1 MRKLLHVSLFILP
14 FAISGC
20 SFTVNAAMCDQIRTD
35 PNAVTNADLELLKH
49 VTNIFDP
56 QNSQETIK
64 NTTNMEHPD
73 DFHCNIL

>member
-35 PNAVTNADLELLKH
+35 PNAVIPKECRNYDEKEAEKASVINHEINGSD
-49 VTNIFDP
+49 I
-56 QNSQETIK
+56 IK
-64 NTTNMEHPD
+64 FSPKEK
-73 DFHCNIL
+73 